1 MNSDGLMKS
10 LTQFVL
16 LLVALACVFIIT
28 GIQSFAHIINSIL
41 LAAVTTLGKKPSLA
55 LIIPLLVI
63 LVVLVRIFLLASNSL
78 TLNAN

>member
-10 LTQFVL
+10 LTRFVL

-28 GIQSFAHIINSIL
+28 VIQSFAYIINSIL
-41 LAAVTTLGKKPSLA
+41 LAGVIKLGKKPSLA

>member
-10 LTQFVL
+10 LTRFVL

-28 GIQSFAHIINSIL
+28 GIQSFAYIINSIL

-55 LIIPLLVI
+55 LIISLLVI